1 MLSRLISRV
10 PRRQFSKYIEDNY
23 GKEVHR
29 LANRPG
35 IEVSPLEVFV
45 YACGSFLLV
54 ADVSGRSRVETILKD
69 SCGPQTKSLW
79 ESFKISPTCNPIN
92 RLLTKI
98 FRWSVITKF
107 IAASILKMEALKPFG
122 INAFGSDQINTAS
135 VLSNKDFT
143 RFIFRKF
150 WKTLPL
156 IYSNKKS

>member
-54 ADVSGRSRVETILKD
+54 ADVSRSLFYPITLVQFWSAPQMRTDWTIFYVPEILIREFFQNCTNVWPYWKPLTQ
-69 SCGPQTKSLW
+69 SLWVKSLDDPW
-79 ESFKISPTCNPIN
+79 
-92 RLLTKI
+92 
-98 FRWSVITKF
+98 
-107 IAASILKMEALKPFG
+107 
-122 INAFGSDQINTAS
+122 
-135 VLSNKDFT
+135 
-143 RFIFRKF
+143 
-150 WKTLPL
+150 
-156 IYSNKKS
+156 

>member
-54 ADVSGRSRVETILKD
+54 ADVSHTPHVGTILKD
-69 SCGPQTKSLW
+69 SLITISVCGS
-79 ESFKISPTCNPIN
+79 
-92 RLLTKI
+92 R
-98 FRWSVITKF
+98 
-107 IAASILKMEALKPFG
+107 A
-122 INAFGSDQINTAS
+122 
-135 VLSNKDFT
+135 
-143 RFIFRKF
+143 
-150 WKTLPL
+150 
-156 IYSNKKS
+156 

>member
-54 ADVSGRSRVETILKD
+54 ADVSHTPHVGKIPKD
-69 SCGPQTKSLW
+69 SQQFLFVAHELRNENRS
-79 ESFKISPTCNPIN
+79 ESFN
-92 RLLTKI
+92 RSSK
-98 FRWSVITKF
+98 
-107 IAASILKMEALKPFG
+107 
-122 INAFGSDQINTAS
+122 
-135 VLSNKDFT
+135 
-143 RFIFRKF
+143 
-150 WKTLPL
+150 
-156 IYSNKKS
+156 